1 MSSPPPE
8 DDEGQHFSVSL
19 MVYSKVKSTSA
30 KGKTTS
36 KIEKSTKL
44 KELSFSLN
52 SSNYIN
58 FLQAM
63 LLKHSLDNYEVTENK
78 HFPFKYLPPKTKG
91 CVFLITITGLLTV
104 FVRQRTSEAIDVDN
118 KADYKEMVK
127 KITEEKPLTVKIY
140 VDMRSVESLPQGS
153 RSRRS
158 CSEGD
163 SSSGEVCMHI
173 LEFTQHN

>member
-8 DDEGQHFSVSL
+8 DDDGQHFSVSL

-58 FLQAM
+58 FLQVM

-91 CVFLITITGLLTV
+91 CVFLTTITGLLTV
-104 FVRQRTSEAIDVDN
+104 FVRQRASKAIDVDN

-140 VDMRSVESLPQGS
+140 MDMQSVESLPQGS
-153 RSRRS
+153 CSRHS
-158 CSEGD
+158 CSEED